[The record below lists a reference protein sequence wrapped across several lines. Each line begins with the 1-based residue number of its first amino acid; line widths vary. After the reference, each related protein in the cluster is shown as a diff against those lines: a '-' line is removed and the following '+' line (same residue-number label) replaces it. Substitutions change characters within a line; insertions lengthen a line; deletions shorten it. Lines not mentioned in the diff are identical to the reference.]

1 MRKIFQWLVEFLDAI
16 VGVAED
22 KPSKRYMSVYEARE
36 KYEAGLISMREY
48 NETCERKRDRYDT

>member
-1 MRKIFQWLVEFLDAI
+1 MRRVFRLLAVVFDAI

-22 KPSKRYMSVYEARE
+22 KPNNRYMSISEARR

-48 NETCERKRDRYDT
+48 NETFERKDVF